1 MTRQASPEA
10 AAVPT
15 LSVVSAQA
23 PIESREMPVEK
34 TAKWLDESEQRAWRA
49 WLRGYRLLMAAM
61 EEGLVGSGVR
71 LGEYEVLSMLSEAPE
86 GRMRMSS
93 LADLVVQSRSR
104 LTHTAKRLEGLGLVQ
119 RERTSRDG
127 RGVEVGVTARGYA
140 LIEKVAPVH
149 LDTVRNCFLD
159 QMSREELLSMGGV
172 MRRVIIASRDRPE
185 QGADAF

>member
-1 MTRQASPEA
+1 MTRHASPEA
-10 AAVPT
+10 TTNAV
-15 LSVVSAQA
+15 SSAVSADA
-23 PIESREMPVEK
+23 PPTGGIMPGEDA
-34 TAKWLDESEQRAWRA
+34 AKWLDEPEQRAWRA

-61 EEGLVGSGVR
+61 EEGLIGSGVR
-71 LGEYEVLSMLSEAPE
+71 LGEYEVLSMLSEAPH

-104 LTHTAKRLEGLGLVQ
+104 LTHTAKRLEGLGLVK

-127 RGVEVGVTARGYA
+127 RGVEVAVTAQGYS
-140 LIEKVAPVH
+140 LVEKVAPLH
-149 LDTVRNCFLD
+149 LDTVRECFLD
-159 QMSREELLSMGGV
+159 QMSREELLSMGAV